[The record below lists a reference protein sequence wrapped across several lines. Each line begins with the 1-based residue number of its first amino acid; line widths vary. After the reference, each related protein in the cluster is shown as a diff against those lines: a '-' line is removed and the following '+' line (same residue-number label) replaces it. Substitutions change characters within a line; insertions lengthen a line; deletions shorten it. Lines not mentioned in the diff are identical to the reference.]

1 MRLEA
6 DSWPAPQ
13 RNAVAAAFLGWMLD
27 AFDYFL
33 VVFVLER
40 IAHDFGTEVKE
51 VTFALFL
58 TLAFRPLG
66 AFLFGQIADRFGRR
80 PALMASVLV
89 YSVMELASALS
100 PSLAVFLVLR
110 ALFGIGMGGAWGVG
124 ASLAFESIP
133 VRLRGTVSGFLQS
146 GYPTGYLLAAVV
158 FGLLAPVIG
167 WRGMLMVGAAPA
179 LLSWFIVAK
188 VPESPTWLAARDAV
202 AAAQLP
208 RPTRDASGET
218 PDSRAAGLLSILAGH
233 WRLALYT
240 VVLMTAF
247 NFFSHGTQDLYPTF
261 LGVQRG
267 LSTGARSSIAILYN
281 VGAICGGLAF
291 GRLSGRIG
299 RRRAIALAA
308 LLALPALPFWAY
320 STSAPAIAAAAFAMQ
335 FMVQG
340 AWGVVPVHLNELSPE
355 GVRATFPG
363 VVYQLGNL
371 FAAVN
376 APLQAYIA
384 VWRGGAAHPDYAF
397 ALLLVCAVVIPM
409 IAALALLGPERR
421 GIRF

>member
-1 MRLEA
+1 
-6 DSWPAPQ
+6 
-13 RNAVAAAFLGWMLD
+13 MLD

-33 VVFVLER
+33 VVFVLAR

-51 VTFALFL
+51 VTLALFL

-66 AFLFGQIADRFGRR
+66 ALLFGRIADRFGRR

-100 PSLAVFLVLR
+100 PSLAIFLVLR

-124 ASLAFESIP
+124 ASLAFETIP
-133 VRLRGTVSGFLQS
+133 ARSRGTVSGLLQS

-158 FGLLAPVIG
+158 FGVLVPQIG
-167 WRGMLMVGAAPA
+167 WRGMLIVGTAPA

-188 VPESPTWLAARDAV
+188 VPESPTWLA
-202 AAAQLP
+202 
-208 RPTRDASGET
+208 G
-218 PDSRAAGLLSILAGH
+218 RAAGAAGQPHAALAPAAHDGSSEHPQSGGPAAGVLSSLRRH
-233 WRLALYT
+233 WGLALYA

-261 LGVQRG
+261 LGLQRG
-267 LSTGARSSIAILYN
+267 FSTGAISRVAILYN
-281 VGAICGGLAF
+281 IGAICGGIAF
-291 GRLSGRIG
+291 GRLSNRIG

-320 STSAPAIAAAAFAMQ
+320 STSAPVIAAAAFAMQ

-371 FAAVN
+371 FAAAN
-376 APLQAYIA
+376 APLQAYLA
-384 VWRGGAAHPDYAF
+384 AWRGGSAHPDYAF
-397 ALLLVCAVVIPM
+397 ALMLVCVVVIPTL
-409 IAALALLGPERR
+409 IVLALLGPERR
-421 GIRF
+421 GVRFGGTPPEAAPVPTARSVL